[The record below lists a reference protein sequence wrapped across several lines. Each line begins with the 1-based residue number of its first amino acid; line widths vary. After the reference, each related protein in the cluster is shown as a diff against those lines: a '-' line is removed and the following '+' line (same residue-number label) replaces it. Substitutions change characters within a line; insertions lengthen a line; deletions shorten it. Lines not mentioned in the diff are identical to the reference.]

1 LIHINNIIVNLFEIK
16 IFPSIRIKPNEYKP
30 FKFNQMKKSFTI
42 QICLFILTGILFMVS
57 NGCKKSSTPGQA
69 PEVSTSALS
78 NITQTTATG
87 GGKIVTD
94 EGSSV
99 TACGVCWSTVVH
111 PTLADNTTKDLNNAG
126 SFTSNITG
134 LTQNATYYI
143 RAYATNSNGTGYGNE
158 LTFSTLGPAPAVT
171 TSAITDITQTAATSG
186 GNVVNDGGSAVTA
199 RGVCWNTALDPTI
212 ANSKTTD
219 GTGTG
224 GFTSNMTG
232 LTANTTYYV
241 RAYSTSANG
250 TGYGAEMTFTTL
262 GPVPTVSTSSVTAIT
277 QTTATGGGNVTSD
290 GGSAVIVRGVCWNT
304 VTDPTTAN
312 TKTVDGTGTGNFT
325 SNINGLTMST
335 TYYLRAYAITANGTG
350 YGSDVTFTTLGTP
363 PAVTTTVIT
372 GITQT
377 TATGGGNVTSD
388 GGSSVTARGVC
399 WSTAID
405 PTLANSYTTDGTGT
419 GSFTSNI
426 TGLTSGT
433 TYYVRAYATSANG
446 TGYGADMNFTTQLAT
461 ITDIDGN
468 IYHQVVIGTQTWL
481 VENLKTTRYNDGSS
495 IPLVTDPNAWI
506 SLSSDAYCWPEN
518 DGSNI
523 TPYGAMYNWY
533 AVNTGKL
540 ALTGWHVPTDDDW
553 NTLINYAG
561 GTSVAGGNLKET
573 GTTYW
578 QPPNT
583 GATDEFGFSAVPA
596 GYRSYTNG
604 SFVNFTLWGIY
615 WSATTQGGSAG
626 RVLLENTTAAIDFHD
641 PAGVYTFGFSV
652 RCIKNSK

>member
-1 LIHINNIIVNLFEIK
+1 
-16 IFPSIRIKPNEYKP
+16 
-30 FKFNQMKKSFTI
+30 MKKLFTI
-42 QICLFILTGILFMVS
+42 RICLFILTGILIIS
-57 NGCKKSSTPGQA
+57 LSSCKKSSTPGQA

-78 NITQTTATG
+78 NIAQTTATC
-87 GGKIVTD
+87 GGKIITD

-99 TACGVCWSTVVH
+99 TACGVCWSTIVH

-134 LTQNATYYI
+134 LSQNTTYYI

-158 LTFSTLGPAPAVT
+158 LTFSTLGPAPTVT
-171 TSAITDITQTAATSG
+171 TSAITGITQTTATCG
-186 GNVVNDGGSAVTA
+186 GNVVSDGGSPVTA

-212 ANSKTTD
+212 ANSLTTD

-232 LTANTTYYV
+232 LTANTTYYM
-241 RAYSTSANG
+241 RAYATSANG
-250 TGYGAEMTFTTL
+250 TGYGAEMSFTTL
-262 GPVPTVSTSSVTAIT
+262 GPIPIVSTSGITAIT

-290 GGSAVIVRGVCWNT
+290 GGSTVIARGVCWNT

-312 TKTVDGTGTGNFT
+312 SKTVDGTGTGNFT
-325 SNINGLTMST
+325 SKITGLTMTT
-335 TYYLRAYAITANGTG
+335 TYYVRAYAITANGTG
-350 YGSDVTFTTLGTP
+350 YGSDVTFTTLGP
-363 PAVTTTVIT
+363 PPVVTTSAIT

-388 GGSSVTARGVC
+388 GGSPVTARGVC
-399 WSTAID
+399 WSTTID
-405 PTLANSYTTDGTGT
+405 PTLANSYTTDGIGT

-426 TGLTSGT
+426 TGLTAGT

-446 TGYGADMNFTTQLAT
+446 TGYGADMIFTTQIPP

-468 IYHQVVIGTQTWL
+468 IYHPVVIGTQTWL
-481 VENLKTTRYNDGSS
+481 VENLKTTRYNDGAS
-495 IPLVTDPNAWI
+495 IPYVTDPDAWI
-506 SLSSDAYCWPEN
+506 GLSSDAYCWPQN
-518 DGSNI
+518 DGSNM

-540 ALTGWHVPTDDDW
+540 CPVGWHVPTDDDW

-578 QPPNT
+578 QSPNS
-583 GATDEFGFSAVPA
+583 GATDEFGFSALPA
-596 GYRSYTNG
+596 GYRSIANG
-604 SFVNFTLWGIY
+604 TFVNFTLWGVY
-615 WSATTQGGSAG
+615 WSATTQSGSAG
-626 RVLLENTTAAIDFHD
+626 RVILEYTTAAIDFQHPGSD
-641 PAGVYTFGFSV
+641 YSFGFSV
-652 RCIKNSK
+652 RCIKNSKK